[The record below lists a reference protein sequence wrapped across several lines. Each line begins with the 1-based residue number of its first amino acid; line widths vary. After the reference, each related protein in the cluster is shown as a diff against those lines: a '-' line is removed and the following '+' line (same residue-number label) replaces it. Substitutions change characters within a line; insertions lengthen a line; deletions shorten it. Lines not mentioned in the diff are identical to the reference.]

1 MTLHDFGMKLQKNL
15 EILFLLMILL
25 FFELLKHS
33 FNLVECIF
41 LQNNVIFLNRILTS
55 IKNVFNRMEYLI
67 GHVLNRMV
75 TIHER
80 GLRPNYHKCSH

>member
-1 MTLHDFGMKLQKNL
+1 MTLHDFGMKLQKSL

-25 FFELLKHS
+25 FFELLEHS
-33 FNLVECIF
+33 FNLVEFIF

-55 IKNVFNRMEYLI
+55 IKTVFNRMTDLI

-75 TIHER
+75 TVYICICM
-80 GLRPNYHKCSH
+80 YV